1 MCYEEREI
9 IEDMWNGCSEMR
21 EREKG
26 TGENTEWRRK
36 GNKMDERDMEEE
48 GKNRKRKEW
57 GIGKN
62 VIFFGIVIFMF
73 FLCIQESESL

>member
-1 MCYEEREI
+1 
-9 IEDMWNGCSEMR
+9 
-21 EREKG
+21 
-26 TGENTEWRRK
+26 
-36 GNKMDERDMEEE
+36 MDERDMEEE

-73 FLCIQESESL
+73 FFNGFRNPKACRPKKAYLLCIMKFLQNFPLIDSIILLYF

>member
-1 MCYEEREI
+1 
-9 IEDMWNGCSEMR
+9 
-21 EREKG
+21 
-26 TGENTEWRRK
+26 
-36 GNKMDERDMEEE
+36 MDERDMEEE